1 MWLKRSHSS
10 KCELLFVV
18 CLELPNFLVFA
29 FTPAFVLELAAAF
42 ARLREIFEFFENPAG
57 ATGMVSRAQT
67 LERLQ
72 FALEFFEFS
81 NSVFDVSNVRVNRF
95 VHDGK
100 VAAGLILQI
109 DESAHFLEAHV
120 QKTAVPNEMQPRQML
135 VRVIAVVVFQPKRR
149 GQ

>member
-1 MWLKRSHSS
+1 
-10 KCELLFVV
+10 
-18 CLELPNFLVFA
+18 
-29 FTPAFVLELAAAF
+29 
-42 ARLREIFEFFENPAG
+42 
-57 ATGMVSRAQT
+57 MVSRAQT

-100 VAAGLILQI
+100 VASGLILQI

>member
-1 MWLKRSHSS
+1 
-10 KCELLFVV
+10 
-18 CLELPNFLVFA
+18 
-29 FTPAFVLELAAAF
+29 
-42 ARLREIFEFFENPAG
+42 
-57 ATGMVSRAQT
+57 MVSRAQT

-81 NSVFDVSNVRVNRF
+81 NSVFDVSNVRLNCF

-100 VAAGLILQI
+100 VASGLILQI

-135 VRVIAVVVFQPKRR
+135 VRVIAVVVVQAQRR
-149 GQ
+149 GQLSVRFVIADGFHGHTRALSQFSDAHALSFSRKNS